1 MSWISWP
8 FRLLLLALWFA
19 KEIVVSNITVVRD
32 NLTRGQN
39 STPGVARFVT
49 RCRTDAEITVLASMI
64 TLTPGTL
71 TLGTTI
77 DDKDQ
82 LDAKVLF
89 VHGMYS
95 PDADSLREDLRAM
108 ESRMLRAFR
117 RKGELS

>member
-8 FRLLLLALWFA
+8 FRLFVLALWFA
-19 KEIVVSNITVVRD
+19 KEIVVSNVAVVRD
-32 NLTRGQN
+32 NLTPGQN

-49 RCRTDAEITVLASMI
+49 RCRTDAEITLLASMI

-71 TLGTTI
+71 TLGTTVG
-77 DDKDQ
+77 DGDHP
-82 LDAKVLF
+82 DALVLF

-95 PDADSLREDLRAM
+95 TDADELREDLRAM

-117 RKGELS
+117 RKGKTS